1 MKIAINGFGR
11 IGRMVCRALYESPHK
26 DKLDL
31 VAVNDLVDAKTC
43 AHLLQ
48 FDSIHG
54 IFAPQVQATD
64 HGLKI
69 AGDEVQLTKVPN
81 PADLPWQ
88 DLGVDLVL
96 ECSGRFA
103 TRDKAAAHLSAGAGR
118 VIVSAPATNADI
130 TVVYGI
136 NHQDINDEHKVISN
150 ASCTTNCLAPV
161 ATVLHQVAGIIKGY
175 MTTVHSYT
183 GDQPTV
189 DTAHSDL
196 HRARAAA
203 VNIIPTST
211 GAAKAIGLVV
221 PELKGKLDGCAVR
234 VPTANVSMVDFTF
247 QSAKSISPDVINK
260 AMQEAAASKLKGVLT
275 VNNLPLVSSDF
286 NHNSHSSIFD
296 ATQTQVVQDD
306 FVRVLS
312 WYDNEWGFSNR
323 MIDLS
328 AYLAAN

>member
-136 NHQDINDEHKVISN
+136 NHQDISDEHKVISN

-260 AMQEAAASKLKGVLT
+260 AMQEAADGKLKGVLT

>member
-136 NHQDINDEHKVISN
+136 NHQDISDEHKIISN

-234 VPTANVSMVDFTF
+234 VPTANVSMVDLTF
-247 QSAKSISPDVINK
+247 QAAKSISPDVINK
-260 AMQEAAASKLKGVLT
+260 AMQEAANSRLKGVLT

-286 NHNSHSSIFD
+286 NHNSYSSIFD

-328 AYLAAN
+328 AYLAAK

>member
-54 IFAPQVQATD
+54 IFAPQVQATE

-136 NHQDINDEHKVISN
+136 NHQDINDEHKIISN

-260 AMQEAAASKLKGVLT
+260 AMQEAADGKLKGVLT

-328 AYLAAN
+328 AYLAAK

>member
-234 VPTANVSMVDFTF
+234 VPTANVSMVDLTF

-260 AMQEAAASKLKGVLT
+260 AMQEAANSRLKGVLT

-286 NHNSHSSIFD
+286 NHNSYSSIFD

-328 AYLAAN
+328 AYLTAK

>member
-136 NHQDINDEHKVISN
+136 NHQDISDEHKIISN

-234 VPTANVSMVDFTF
+234 VPTANVSMVDLTF

-260 AMQEAAASKLKGVLT
+260 AMQEAAAGRLKGVLT

-286 NHNSHSSIFD
+286 NHNSYSSIFD